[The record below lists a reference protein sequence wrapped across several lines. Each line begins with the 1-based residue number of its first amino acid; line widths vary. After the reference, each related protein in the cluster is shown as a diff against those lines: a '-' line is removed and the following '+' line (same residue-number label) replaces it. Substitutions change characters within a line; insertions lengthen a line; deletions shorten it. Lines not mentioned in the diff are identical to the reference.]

1 MTKAP
6 IVKVM
11 VFLVVT
17 YGQES
22 WTIKKAG
29 TKAEAPILWPPAA
42 YSWLIQK
49 DPDAGKEWAQEEKD
63 VTEEEWLNGIPD
75 SVDMGLGKLWD
86 TVKFREAWHLQFK
99 GLKESDMI

>member
-1 MTKAP
+1 MTKLGSILKSKDITLMTKAP

-42 YSWLIQK
+42 YS
-49 DPDAGKEWAQEEKD
+49 
-63 VTEEEWLNGIPD
+63 
-75 SVDMGLGKLWD
+75 
-86 TVKFREAWHLQFK
+86 
-99 GLKESDMI
+99 